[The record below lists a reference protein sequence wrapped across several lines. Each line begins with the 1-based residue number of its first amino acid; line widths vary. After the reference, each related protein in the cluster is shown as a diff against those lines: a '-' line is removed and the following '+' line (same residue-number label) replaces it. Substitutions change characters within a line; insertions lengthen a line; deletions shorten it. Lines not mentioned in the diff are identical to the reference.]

1 MRYALVASR
10 YAPLTGGVEQFSAS
24 MARILVAQGHQVA
37 IITSQLEALP
47 AHEREQSG
55 VEVFRLPARGL
66 LSGRLPVPRRGAVF
80 AQGLDAIATWAPERM
95 VVNTRFYGL
104 SIEGLKLA
112 ERLDIPALVLDHGS
126 AHLTMG
132 NPLADWVVEA
142 YEHKVTRICQSF
154 NPRFAGISQSSCR
167 WLEHF
172 GIKTA
177 TVIPNAIDA
186 FALDA
191 EASACQRDFR
201 QELSLDP
208 ERPLVI
214 SVGRLVKEKGALELL
229 EVATQAPDLEFAL
242 AGDGPLKEQLAKSK
256 PKNVHLLGI
265 LDHGDLSGLYSQS
278 DAFCLPSRSEGFCT
292 AFLEAGAFGL
302 PMVVT
307 DVGGAREVLGDDFS
321 LGVLLNATDPTS
333 LAKAIRQALELPEGT
348 RKALTQ
354 RVRTNYNWQMSAQRL
369 QQAFA

>member
-10 YAPLTGGVEQFSAS
+10 YAPLTGGVEQFTAS
-24 MARILVAQGHQVA
+24 MARTLAAEGHKVA
-37 IITSQLEALP
+37 IITSQLEGLP
-47 AHEREQSG
+47 AYEQEQPE
-55 VEVFRLPARGL
+55 VEVFRLPARGV
-66 LSGRLPVPRRGAVF
+66 LSGRLPIPRKGAAF
-80 AQGLDAIATWAPERM
+80 AQGLDTIATWAPERM

-112 ERLDIPALVLDHGS
+112 ERLDIPAVVLDHGS
-126 AHLTMG
+126 AHLTIG
-132 NPLADWVVEA
+132 NPLADQVIQA
-142 YEHKVTRICQSF
+142 YEHKVTRTCQSF
-154 NPRFAGISQSSCR
+154 NPRFAGISQASCR

-186 FALDA
+186 SALDA

-201 QELSLDP
+201 QELSLGP

-229 EVATQAPDLEFAL
+229 EAAAQAPDLEFAL
-242 AGDGPLKEQLAKSK
+242 AGDGPLKEELAKSK
-256 PKNVHLLGI
+256 PKNVHLLGN
-265 LDHGDLSGLYSQS
+265 LEHGDLSGLYSQA

-302 PMVVT
+302 PMAVT

-321 LGVLLNATDPTS
+321 LGVRLDGNDPAS
-333 LAKAIRQALELPEGT
+333 LVQAIRQALELPEGT
-348 RKALTQ
+348 RKTLAQ
-354 RVRTNYNWQMSAQRL
+354 RVRTNYNWQTSAQRL
-369 QQAFA
+369 QEAFA